1 MSFEIFKQ
9 VGVNTKIYI
18 SVASSKSFGFPRTF
32 LDKYGITDN
41 HKVVIMYDESTKRV
55 ALHFSTESVRYGLK
69 IQVPNKKHGG
79 SINAKSFFDVKGID
93 ATEYAGRYDKFENVP
108 LSDLGVSAPGS
119 AFVFTLEKQGGMENS
134 STSTPAPAEGGTM

>member
-1 MSFEIFKQ
+1 MSFEVFKQ

-32 LDKYGITDN
+32 LDKYGITDD
-41 HKVVIMYDESTKRV
+41 HKVVILYDEPTKRV
-55 ALHFSTESVRYGLK
+55 ALHFTTESVRYGLK

-93 ATEYAGRYDKFENVP
+93 ASEYAGRYDKFDNVP

-119 AFVFTLEKQGGMENS
+119 AFVFTLEKQDDTMQKSVPSASASGGGDM
-134 STSTPAPAEGGTM
+134 